1 MRYNLGSIN
10 DNQFNLY
17 FIYMKTFEQYH
28 NDNPQIYKAFR
39 LFALIAKQKGFKNYS
54 AKSLFEII
62 RWHTPIKSGEVFKIN
77 NNFAPDY
84 ARKMM
89 AENESFKGFF
99 RVRELK
105 AKRHENN

>member
-1 MRYNLGSIN
+1 M
-10 DNQFNLY
+10 
-17 FIYMKTFEQYH
+17 
-28 NDNPQIYKAFR
+28 A
-39 LFALIAKQKGFKNYS
+39 
-54 AKSLFEII
+54 
-62 RWHTPIKSGEVFKIN
+62 HTNKKREVFKID

-105 AKRHENN
+105 AKRHETI

>member
-28 NDNPQIYKAFR
+28 NDNPQIYKAFKHY
-39 LFALIAKQKGFKNYS
+39 ALIAKQKGFKNYS

-62 RWHTPIKSGEVFKIN
+62 RWHTPIKSGEVFKIDN
-77 NNFAPDY
+77 NYAPDY

-89 AENESFKGFF
+89 ADYESFKDFF

-105 AKRHENN
+105 AKRHETF

>member
-1 MRYNLGSIN
+1 
-10 DNQFNLY
+10 
-17 FIYMKTFEQYH
+17 MKTFEQYH

-39 LFALIAKQKGFKNYS
+39 LFAAQAKQKGFKNYS

-62 RWHTPIKSGEVFKIN
+62 RWHTPIKSGEVFKID

-89 AENESFKGFF
+89 QEYESFKGFF
-99 RVRELK
+99 RVRTLK

>member
-1 MRYNLGSIN
+1 
-10 DNQFNLY
+10 
-17 FIYMKTFEQYH
+17 MKTFEQYH
-28 NDNPQIYKAFR
+28 NDNPHIYRAFVR
-39 LFALIAKQKGFKNYS
+39 YAMNAKHIKCFKNYS

-62 RWHTPIKSGEVFKIN
+62 RWHTPTKKNGEVFKIN

-89 AENESFKGFF
+89 QEYESFKGFF

-105 AKRHENN
+105 AKRHETI

>member
-1 MRYNLGSIN
+1 
-10 DNQFNLY
+10 
-17 FIYMKTFEQYH
+17 MKTFEQYH

-39 LFALIAKQKGFKNYS
+39 LFALKAKARGFKNYS

-62 RWHTPIKSGEVFKIN
+62 RWHTPIKSGEVFKIDN
-77 NNFAPDY
+77 NYAPDY

-89 AENESFKGFF
+89 AEHESFKGFF

>member
-1 MRYNLGSIN
+1 
-10 DNQFNLY
+10 
-17 FIYMKTFEQYH
+17 MKTFDQYH
-28 NDNPQIYKAFR
+28 KEHPQIYKAFIKY
-39 LFALIAKQKGFKNYS
+39 ALQAKQKGFDNYS

-62 RWHTPIKSGEVFKIN
+62 RWHTPIKADGVFKIN

-89 AENESFKGFF
+89 DEYESFKGFF

-105 AKRHENN
+105 AKRHETI